1 MALIDDLKKKTGEG
15 LRTLRETAQDIAF
28 SVEKQATIGKKKY
41 IDITKAR
48 RSMEKL
54 YAEIGEYVY
63 DAFTSEKTVSREDG
77 YIGERVLSISKLKLL
92 IRDIEEEIDKI
103 EKAQPPKENQNP

>member
-1 MALIDDLKKKTGEG
+1 MALIDDLKKKTEEG

-48 RSMEKL
+48 RGIQKL

-63 DAFTSEKTVSREDG
+63 DAFTAEATISREDAH
-77 YIGERVLSISKLKLL
+77 IKERVHSISQLKLL
-92 IRDIEEEIDKI
+92 IRDIEEEIDKV
-103 EKAQPPKENQNP
+103 EKAQPPRDGL

>member
-15 LRTLRETAQDIAF
+15 LKTLRETAQDIAF

-48 RSMEKL
+48 RGMEKL

-63 DAFTSEKTVSREDG
+63 DTFTSEKTVSREDG
-77 YIGERVLSISKLKLL
+77 YIGERVHSITQLRLL

-103 EKAQPPKENQNP
+103 EKTQAPKTGS